1 MFLCCISLQWV
12 VFWSSHFDPVGCVW
26 LQQAV
31 VGQNINDVHCE
42 LNCVSAVFS
51 CVAFLQCYS
60 MCFAKTVLGTVM
72 CTRVGFGFN
81 VHCVVFWH

>member
-1 MFLCCISLQWV
+1 MFDQIQMGFITLQC
-12 VFWSSHFDPVGCVW
+12 F
-26 LQQAV
+26 LV

-60 MCFAKTVLGTVM
+60 MCFAKTVLATVM